1 MMFHTRHF
9 RLTKI
14 YKYILYLQ
22 INRNK
27 ITKRPLLTFPHCFR
41 NIKLLHCHG
50 FAPRLYATF
59 NNGLAYEFVP
69 GRTLSVDTIRLPNV
83 WRLVARQLARLHK
96 LAEHAGNGCGAE
108 LWPKMQKYFDLVPD
122 MYDDIDKQRRL
133 VT

>member
-1 MMFHTRHF
+1 MYLLCMMSHTRNF
-9 RLTKI
+9 CLTKI
-14 YKYILYLQ
+14 YKIYLHLQ
-22 INRNK
+22 RNSK
-27 ITKRPLLTFPHCFR
+27 WPLLTFSHSFR

-122 MYDDIDKQRRL
+122 MYDDIDKQRR
-133 VT
+133 